1 MKATT
6 RRRASTR
13 SAPASAEFEIE
24 PWSFNLAELL
34 AADSANTILPKG
46 QRTLLKLKAG
56 AAATLNAMPYQS
68 MRVAD
73 IVKAAGVSHGLFYH
87 YFADK
92 QAVTL
97 EILAEFMRTSDA
109 RYAQIHS
116 STDAFESMY
125 VANTYYLNVYRKN
138 AGLMR
143 AALSMSDEVDSFRQ
157 CWNDTVDRWH
167 KRIARTIRAQGNPG
181 NILIADADLLAYCLG
196 AMIDQ
201 IMRQLFV
208 QQNPHLRQLALD
220 QRHLA
225 EVLSVAWFRATHG
238 RDPTSRQIEACRALR
253 LAGRE
258 GR

>member
-1 MKATT
+1 M
-6 RRRASTR
+6 RRMRSTGR
-13 SAPASAEFEIE
+13 HDAAVADAEIE

-34 AADSANTILPKG
+34 AADAANQAFPKG

-56 AAATLNAMPYQS
+56 AAATLNMMPYQT

-87 YFADK
+87 YFTDK

-97 EILAEFMRTSDA
+97 EILAELMRTSDS
-109 RYAQIHS
+109 RYAKIHAS
-116 STDAFESMY
+116 KDSFESLY

-143 AALSMSDEVDSFRQ
+143 AALSLSDEVDTFRQ
-157 CWNDTVDRWH
+157 AWNDTVDRWH
-167 KRIARTIRAQGNPG
+167 KRIARSMRAQSGQG
-181 NILIADADLLAYCLG
+181 NILNADADLLAYCLG

-201 IMRQLFV
+201 ILRQLFV

-225 EVLSVAWFRATHG
+225 EVLSVAWFRATYA
-238 RDPTSRQIEACRALR
+238 RDPTPKQIEACRALTMT
-253 LAGRE
+253 AQSAA
-258 GR
+258 